1 MCWKWT
7 FILTPQITPAP
18 ERTELSKY
26 EFSSQK
32 IGHVWSL
39 KLYLQLENSEIILIN
54 EFPLLN
60 MAEEINIAVVL

>member
-18 ERTELSKY
+18 ERTGLSKY

-54 EFPLLN
+54 EFPL
-60 MAEEINIAVVL
+60 